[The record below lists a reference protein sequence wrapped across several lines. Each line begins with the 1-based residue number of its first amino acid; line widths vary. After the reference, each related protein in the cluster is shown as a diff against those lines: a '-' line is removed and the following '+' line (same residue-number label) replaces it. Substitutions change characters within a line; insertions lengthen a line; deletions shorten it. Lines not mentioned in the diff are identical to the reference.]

1 MSLFFFTFKNKKMN
15 FLWVK
20 TNWIIKKIF
29 SSYVWDIPNAGNK
42 IYLTFDDGP
51 IPEIT
56 EWVLEELKKHNVKA
70 TFFCIGD
77 NIEKH
82 PEIFKKVIGEGHA
95 IGNHTFNHLNGWKTT
110 TETYLKNF
118 ERCEKTIQQSTINNL
133 NSKIFRP
140 PYGKIKKSQAKAIRR
155 LGYKI
160 IMWDV
165 LSVDFDSNLSQE
177 KCLENVLS
185 NVKSGSIIVFHD
197 SIKAF
202 KNLEYVLPKTLVYL
216 KENNFVCEVIK

>member
-1 MSLFFFTFKNKKMN
+1 MSLFFFTFKIKKMN

-20 TNWIIKKIF
+20 TNWIIKKLF
-29 SSYVWDIPNAGNK
+29 LSYVWNIPNTANK

-56 EWVLEELKKHNVKA
+56 EWVLEELKKHKVKA

-82 PEIFKKVIGEGHA
+82 PEIFKKVIGEGHT
-95 IGNHTFNHLNGWKTT
+95 IGNHTFNHLNGWKAV
-110 TETYLKNF
+110 TESYIENF
-118 ERCEKTIQQSTINNL
+118 QRCEDTIRKFAINDL
-133 NSKIFRP
+133 ICKIFRP
-140 PYGKIKKSQAKAIRR
+140 PYGKITRSQAKTIQQS
-155 LGYKI
+155 GYKI

-165 LSVDFDSNLSQE
+165 LSVDFDSALSRE

-185 NVKSGSIIVFHD
+185 NVRSGSIIVFHD

-216 KENNFVCEVIK
+216 KENNFVCEVLK

>member
-15 FLWVK
+15 AIWIK

-29 SSYVWDIPNAGNK
+29 SNYVWNIPNTENK

-56 EWVLEELKKHNVKA
+56 EWVLEELKKHQVKA

-77 NIEKH
+77 NIRKH
-82 PEIFKKVIGEGHA
+82 PQIFNKIISEGHA

-110 TETYLKNF
+110 TETYLENF
-118 ERCEKTIQQSTINNL
+118 GQCEKIIQQSAINNL
-133 NSKIFRP
+133 NAKIFRP
-140 PYGKIKKSQAKAIRR
+140 PYGKIKRSQAKAIRK

-165 LSVDFDSNLSQE
+165 LSVDFDSALSKE

-185 NVKSGSIIVFHD
+185 NVESGSIIVFHD

-202 KNLEYVLPKTLVYL
+202 KNLEYVLPKTLTYL
-216 KENNFVCEVIK
+216 KEKNFICEVIQ

>member
-1 MSLFFFTFKNKKMN
+1 MN

-29 SSYVWDIPNAGNK
+29 SSYVWDIPNTENK

-56 EWVLEELKKHNVKA
+56 EWVLEELKKNNVKA

-77 NIEKH
+77 NIAKH
-82 PEIFKKVIGEGHA
+82 PEIFKKVIGEEHTV
-95 IGNHTFNHLNGWKTT
+95 GNHTFNHLNGWKTT
-110 TETYLKNF
+110 TERYLENF
-118 ERCEKTIQQSTINNL
+118 ERCEETIQKWAINNL

-140 PYGKIKKSQAKAIRR
+140 PYGKIKRAQAKAIRK

-165 LSVDFDSNLSQE
+165 LSVDFDSTLSQE

-185 NVKSGSIIVFHD
+185 NVRSGSIIVFHD

-202 KNLEYVLPKTLVYL
+202 KNLEFTLPKTLEFL
-216 KENNFVCEVIK
+216 KEKGFVFDVIA